1 MMSVSMTDVIV
12 IGAMEVPTMELL
24 MIGGKMDD
32 FMSVS
37 IIDDRVLD
45 AIRLAGTGIGAVIG
59 AV

>member
-12 IGAMEVPTMELL
+12 VGAMEVPTMELL
-24 MIGGKMDD
+24 MIGGKMGD

-45 AIRLAGTGIGAVIG
+45 AIRLAGMGAIIGAV
-59 AV
+59 